1 MAVPSHSSMRLL
13 FRQLTELMLM
23 YVRSAGHWVAS
34 VQEKVSAPADTGIVN
49 QAVSPGC
56 AELDRQQPCGEQN
69 AHTTGKEAGD
79 SVRDD
84 TGDSVLQ
91 AGRRNSLTETGA
103 PEARGCGTQDE
114 GGGCAEPE
122 TVALERAILRRELV
136 FFAVHAGLSYGGDA
150 LDRSVRRLEAFDLVR
165 VLHALERCFMAA
177 VPEGLTGPAV
187 TSAAMQTLD
196 DLADQLTA
204 RLAEAPAACGKPR
217 TVSDPED
224 DVKSGSGRR
233 AG

>member
-23 YVRSAGHWVAS
+23 YVRSAGHWVAG
-34 VQEKVSAPADTGIVN
+34 VREKVSAPADTGIVN

-91 AGRRNSLTETGA
+91 AGR
-103 PEARGCGTQDE
+103 RGCGTQDE

-187 TSAAMQTLD
+187 ASAAMQTLD

>member
-34 VQEKVSAPADTGIVN
+34 VREKVSAPADTGIVN

-91 AGRRNSLTETGA
+91 AGRRD
-103 PEARGCGTQDE
+103 CGTQDE

-136 FFAVHAGLSYGGDA
+136 FFAAHAGLSYGGDA

>member
-34 VQEKVSAPADTGIVN
+34 VREKVSAPADTGIVN

-91 AGRRNSLTETGA
+91 AGRRD
-103 PEARGCGTQDE
+103 CGTRDE

-136 FFAVHAGLSYGGDA
+136 FFAAHAGLSYGGDA